1 MIKLTRYVIDVHRTS
16 FHSRL
21 KTVVVIVK
29 MNLELKSVLEEPIL
43 LLKMGIGGIRT
54 SAGIFTNATIRTVFL
69 RKRSTSY
76 MMAIIFVKEDILE
89 PLVIAVISMHCFGV
103 TITLRKV

>member
-54 SAGIFTNATIRTVFL
+54 SAGIFTNVTIRTALL
-69 RKRSTSY
+69 RKRSTNYIVVTIS
-76 MMAIIFVKEDILE
+76 VREDILE
-89 PLVIAVISMHCFGV
+89 PLVIAVISMHCFGL

>member
-1 MIKLTRYVIDVHRTS
+1 MTKPTRCVIDAHTIS
-16 FHSRL
+16 FHSRS
-21 KTVVVIVK
+21 KTAVMIVK
-29 MNLELKSVLEEPIL
+29 MNSDLKIVLEEPIL